1 MIKATPVQL
10 ALGVLT
16 ALPNMSAF
24 FQNKKFYLAVVGLL
38 AIFTL
43 PYNCHVAET
52 TSKGNSEK
60 RLPEVVDFNFHVKPI
75 LSDRCFKCHGPDANT
90 READL
95 RFDTKEGAFAALGEN
110 KDHYAIVA
118 GDVKKSTLIE
128 RIYNSDPD
136 DMMPPPESNLSLNEY
151 EKAILKKWIKQ
162 GAEWKTHWS
171 FLPLEKPHLPKVKNA
186 AWVRNEIDHF
196 ILARLE
202 QEGLPPSEE
211 AKKEQLL
218 RRVTFDLTG
227 LPPTLTEL
235 KKFLNNSN
243 PDAYEKAVDRL
254 LASDAYA
261 ENMTAKWLDL
271 ARYADTHGYQDDL
284 ERIMWPWRDWVIHA
298 FKTNMPYDQFVTWQ
312 LAGDL
317 LPNPTKEQLIATAF
331 NRNHKITQ
339 EGGVI
344 DEEYRVEY
352 VADRTQTFGTAFL
365 GTSFECARCHDHK
378 YDPISQKDFY
388 SLFAFFN
395 NIPEKGLIPKYGAIP
410 EPAIKLTSEEVEQTL
425 TFINN
430 ADTLKE
436 IPLMVMQEMDKPRQ
450 AHILK
455 RGAYDKPTDPVEPA
469 TPESIMA
476 FPESFPKNRLGL
488 AEWLFSENNGIPA
501 RVMAN
506 RLWQQCFGKGIVA
519 TSYDFGNQGS
529 LPTHPALLDHLAIKL
544 RDNGWDIKATLKYIV
559 MSATYRQSAKANLKL
574 TKRDPENLL
583 LAHAPRLRLTA
594 EQIRDHALAI
604 SGLLVE
610 EVGGPSVKPYQPEGL
625 WAEKIGGGGG
635 STAKYEQDKG
645 KKLYRRS
652 LYTFWKRTVPPPSM
666 MTFDAV
672 SRDFCMV
679 KRETTSTP
687 LQALIMLNDPQI
699 VEAARVLS
707 YRAIEEKSDL
717 EKRIAFMFELATS
730 RTPEAEELEKL
741 MVYFKEELN
750 RFSKNEKEVEAF
762 LNIGEFEQK
771 DLLEKPE
778 MAAYAVVANAI
789 FNLDETIT
797 RG

>member
-1 MIKATPVQL
+1 M
-10 ALGVLT
+10 
-16 ALPNMSAF
+16 
-24 FQNKKFYLAVVGLL
+24 GLL
-38 AIFTL
+38 VIFTI
-43 PYNCHVAET
+43 PYNCQVAET
-52 TSKGNSEK
+52 TSKGTGEK

-110 KDHYAIVA
+110 KDRFAIVA
-118 GDVKKSTLIE
+118 GDIEKSALVE
-128 RIYNSDPD
+128 RIYHNDPD
-136 DMMPPPESNLSLNEY
+136 EIMPPPESNLTLNDY
-151 EKAILKKWIKQ
+151 EKAILKKWIEK

-171 FLPLEKPHLPKVKNA
+171 FLPLEKPVLPKVKNKG
-186 AWVRNEIDHF
+186 WVNNEIDHF
-196 ILARLE
+196 VLARLE

-211 AKKEQLL
+211 ARKEQLL

-227 LPPTLTEL
+227 LPPTLSDIHN
-235 KKFLNNSN
+235 FLNDNSLN
-243 PDAYEKAVDRL
+243 AYEKVIDRL
-254 LASDAYA
+254 FVSDAYA

-378 YDPISQKDFY
+378 YDPISQKDFF

-395 NIPEKGLIPKYGAIP
+395 NVPEKGLIPEYGAIP
-410 EPAIKLTSEEVEQTL
+410 EPSIKITKEEIEQTL

-430 ADTLKE
+430 TDTLKE
-436 IPLMVMQEMDKPRQ
+436 IPLMVMEEMHKPRQ

-455 RGAYDKPTDPVEPA
+455 RGAYDKPTNPVEPA
-469 TPESIMA
+469 TPESILT
-476 FPESFPKNRLGL
+476 FPESLPKNRLGL
-488 AEWLFSENNGIPA
+488 AKWLFLKDNAIPA

-529 LPTHPALLDHLAIKL
+529 LPTHPELLDHIATKL
-544 RDNGWDIKATLKYIV
+544 LENGWDIKATLKYIV
-559 MSATYRQSAKANLKL
+559 MSATYRQSAKATPKIIE
-574 TKRDPENLL
+574 RDPENLL
-583 LAHAPRLRLTA
+583 LSHAPRMRLTA

-604 SGLLVE
+604 SGLLTKE
-610 EVGGPSVKPYQPEGL
+610 IGGPSVRPYQPDGL

-645 KKLYRRS
+645 EKLYRRS

-687 LQALIMLNDPQI
+687 LQALVMLNDPQI

-707 YRAIEEKSDL
+707 YRAVEEKNDL
-717 EKRIAFMFELATS
+717 EKRISFMFQLATS
-730 RTPEAEELEKL
+730 RAPETEELEKL
-741 MVYFKEELN
+741 MAYFNEELN
-750 RFSKNEKEVEAF
+750 RFSKNNKEAEAF
-762 LNIGEFEQK
+762 LSVGEFEQK
-771 DLLEKPE
+771 ELLGKPE

>member
-1 MIKATPVQL
+1 MIGYFSNRKLHLATICLFV
-10 ALGVLT
+10 
-16 ALPNMSAF
+16 
-24 FQNKKFYLAVVGLL
+24 
-38 AIFTL
+38 IFTI
-43 PYNCHVAET
+43 PYNCKIEKT
-52 TSKGNSEK
+52 TQARTEK
-60 RLPEVVDFNFHVKPI
+60 SSLPEVVDFNFHVKPI
-75 LSDRCFKCHGPDANT
+75 LSDRCFKCHGPDANS

-95 RFDTKEGAFAALGEN
+95 RFDTQEGAFAALGDN
-110 KDHYAIVA
+110 QDHYAVVA
-118 GDVKKSTLIE
+118 GDAQKSTLVE
-128 RIYNSDPD
+128 RIYTDDPD
-136 DMMPPPESNLSLNEY
+136 DVMPPPESNLSLNDY
-151 EKAILKKWIKQ
+151 EKEILKRWIEQ

-171 FLPLEKPHLPKVKNA
+171 FLPLSDPTLPKVKKES
-186 AWVRNEIDHF
+186 WVQNEIDFF

-202 QEGLPPSEE
+202 QAGLAPSEP
-211 AKKEQLL
+211 ATKEQWL
-218 RRVTFDLTG
+218 RRVSFDLTG
-227 LPPTLTEL
+227 LPPTLSEITD
-235 KKFLNNSN
+235 FLNDAR
-243 PDAYEKAVDRL
+243 PDAYERVVDRL

-284 ERIMWPWRDWVIHA
+284 ERVMWPWRDWVIHA
-298 FKTNMPYDQFVTWQ
+298 FKQNMPYDQFVTWQ

-365 GTSFECARCHDHK
+365 GTSFECAKCHDHK
-378 YDPISQKDFY
+378 YDPISQKDYY

-395 NIPEKGLIPKYGAIP
+395 NVPEKGLIPKYGDIP
-410 EPAIKLTSEEVEQTL
+410 KPYIKLTKEELEKSL

-430 ADTLKE
+430 ADTIQELK
-436 IPLMVMQEMDKPRQ
+436 LMVMQEMEQPR
-450 AHILK
+450 AAFVLN
-455 RGAYDKPTDPVEPA
+455 RGAYDKPTDPVAPA
-469 TPESIMA
+469 TPSAIQP
-476 FPESFPKNRLGL
+476 FPASLPKNRLGL
-488 AEWLFSENNGIPA
+488 SRWLFSENNAIPG
-501 RVMAN
+501 RVTAN

-529 LPTHPALLDHLAIKL
+529 LPTHPQLLDHLAVKL
-544 RDNGWDIKATLKYIV
+544 KEGGWDIKATLRYIV
-559 MSATYRQSAKANLKL
+559 LSATYRQSAKATQELMG
-574 TKRDPENLL
+574 RDPENQL
-583 LAHAPRLRLTA
+583 LARAPRLRLTA

-604 SGLLVE
+604 SGLLVKDI
-610 EVGGPSVKPYQPEGL
+610 GGPSVKPYQPEGL

-635 STAKYEQDKG
+635 STAKYIPDGGE
-645 KKLYRRS
+645 KLYRRS

-707 YRAIEEKSDL
+707 YRAIAEHNNLDD
-717 EKRIAFMFELATS
+717 RIAFMFHLATS
-730 RTPEAEELEKL
+730 RAPEKVELEQL
-741 MVYFKEELN
+741 ADYFAKELK
-750 RFSKNEKEVEAF
+750 RFSSDESAAEAF
-762 LNIGEFEQK
+762 LKVGNFEQRA
-771 DLLEKPE
+771 LLETAE
-778 MAAYAVVANAI
+778 MAAYALVANAI

-797 RG
+797 KG

>member
-1 MIKATPVQL
+1 MCRRRGL
-10 ALGVLT
+10 
-16 ALPNMSAF
+16 
-24 FQNKKFYLAVVGLL
+24 FQN
-38 AIFTL
+38 T
-43 PYNCHVAET
+43 
-52 TSKGNSEK
+52 
-60 RLPEVVDFNFHVKPI
+60 
-75 LSDRCFKCHGPDANT
+75 
-90 READL
+90 
-95 RFDTKEGAFAALGEN
+95 
-110 KDHYAIVA
+110 
-118 GDVKKSTLIE
+118 
-128 RIYNSDPD
+128 
-136 DMMPPPESNLSLNEY
+136 
-151 EKAILKKWIKQ
+151 
-162 GAEWKTHWS
+162 
-171 FLPLEKPHLPKVKNA
+171 
-186 AWVRNEIDHF
+186 
-196 ILARLE
+196 
-202 QEGLPPSEE
+202 
-211 AKKEQLL
+211 
-218 RRVTFDLTG
+218 
-227 LPPTLTEL
+227 
-235 KKFLNNSN
+235 
-243 PDAYEKAVDRL
+243 
-254 LASDAYA
+254 
-261 ENMTAKWLDL
+261 
-271 ARYADTHGYQDDL
+271 
-284 ERIMWPWRDWVIHA
+284 
-298 FKTNMPYDQFVTWQ
+298 
-312 LAGDL
+312 
-317 LPNPTKEQLIATAF
+317 
-331 NRNHKITQ
+331 
-339 EGGVI
+339 
-344 DEEYRVEY
+344 
-352 VADRTQTFGTAFL
+352 
-365 GTSFECARCHDHK
+365 
-378 YDPISQKDFY
+378 
-388 SLFAFFN
+388 
-395 NIPEKGLIPKYGAIP
+395 GAIP
-410 EPAIKLTSEEVEQTL
+410 EPAIKITKEEVERVL

-436 IPLMVMQEMDKPRQ
+436 IPLMVMQEMEQPRQ

-455 RGAYDKPTDPVEPA
+455 RGAYDKPTDTVEPS
-469 TPESIMA
+469 TPASILA
-476 FPESFPKNRLGL
+476 FPESLPKNRLGL
-488 AEWLFSENNGIPA
+488 AKWLFHKDNAIPA
-501 RVMAN
+501 RVIAN

-529 LPTHPALLDHLAIKL
+529 LPTHPDLLDHLAVKL
-544 RDNGWDIKATLKYIV
+544 RDNGWGIKATLKYIV
-559 MSATYRQSAKANLKL
+559 MSATYRQSAKATPELIEQ
-574 TKRDPENLL
+574 DPENLL

-750 RFSKNEKEVEAF
+750 RFSKNEKEAEAF

-797 RG
+797 RGKINTS